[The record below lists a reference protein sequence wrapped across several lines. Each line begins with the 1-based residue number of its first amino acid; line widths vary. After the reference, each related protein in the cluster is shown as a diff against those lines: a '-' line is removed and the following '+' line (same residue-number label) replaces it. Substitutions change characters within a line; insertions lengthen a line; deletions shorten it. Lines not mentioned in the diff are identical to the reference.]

1 MTTTTAFRDE
11 PVTVRVPAS
20 SGNVGPG
27 FDTLG
32 LALGLYDE
40 IEVCLAPSGLT
51 VEVTGEGAQT
61 VARDETNLVVRAL
74 RAALD
79 QLPAGQPPG
88 LEVRCTNRIPHGRGL
103 GSSAAAVVAGI
114 AAGRALCREGE
125 GPFGHDSMLT
135 LATEL
140 EGHPDNAA
148 ASLLGGL
155 TVAWTDT
162 DGAHAVRL
170 EPLPLNP
177 VVFVPDEPVSTEAAR
192 NLLPSTVPH
201 ADAAANAGRAALLVA
216 ALTGAAPR
224 LTGADLGVL
233 WIATE
238 DRLHQS
244 YRAPAM
250 PRSVALVSELRDRGI
265 PAVVSGAGPTV
276 LAFAEVSGTDALMAA
291 APAGFAALALT
302 IDREGVRTTIGR
314 NGNPTW
320 QEDVRRGGETGS
332 GRFC

>member
-1 MTTTTAFRDE
+1 MTTAAFRDDA
-11 PVTVRVPAS
+11 VTVRVPAS

-27 FDTLG
+27 FDALG

-51 VEVTGEGAQT
+51 VEVTGEGAHT
-61 VARDETNLVVRAL
+61 VARDESNLVVRAL

-79 QLPAGQPPG
+79 HLPGGQPPG
-88 LEVRCTNRIPHGRGL
+88 LRVRCTNRIPHGRGL
-103 GSSAAAVVAGI
+103 GSSSAAVVAGM
-114 AAGRALCREGE
+114 AAGRALCRQGE
-125 GPFGHDSMLT
+125 EVFDNDAMLT

-155 TVAWTDT
+155 TVAWTDGA
-162 DGAHAVRL
+162 GAHAVRL
-170 EPLPLNP
+170 EPLPLTP
-177 VVFVPDEPVSTEAAR
+177 VVFVPDEPLSTEAAR
-192 NLLPSTVPH
+192 GLLPPTVPH
-201 ADAAANAGRAALLVA
+201 ADASANAGRAALLVA

-224 LTGADLGVL
+224 LSGADLGL
-233 WIATE
+233 LLTATE

-250 PRSVALVSELRDRGI
+250 PRSVALVTALRDRGV

-276 LAFAEVSGTDALMAA
+276 LAFAQVSGTDALVAA
-291 APAGFAALALT
+291 APADFDARVLT
-302 IDREGVRTTIGR
+302 LDREGVRTMVGR
-314 NGNPTW
+314 TGNPTW
-320 QEDVRRGGETGS
+320 HEDVGRGGETGT